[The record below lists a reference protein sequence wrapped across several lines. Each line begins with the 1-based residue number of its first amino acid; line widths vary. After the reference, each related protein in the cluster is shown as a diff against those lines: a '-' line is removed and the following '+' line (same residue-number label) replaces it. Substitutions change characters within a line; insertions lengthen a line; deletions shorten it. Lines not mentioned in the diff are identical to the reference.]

1 MAKKNRKQMRESL
14 RKRTQEQTEKSQ
26 GGSGKGFFKDNLQN
40 VKFWSCKEGDH
51 LIDII
56 PYNIGENDPR
66 LSKFSKRNELQVG
79 DPHYVL
85 EVFAHYDVGP
95 SEQSCICLAETYN
108 KPCPICE
115 HRKQLIKEGAD
126 EGVVN
131 ELKVSRYPRV
141 IYNIVSLE
149 TADEEAKGIQVFHTS
164 SYLME
169 TNLAKLAKGPV
180 RPGQTGIDPYIYFA
194 DPDEG
199 KSISFSREGKG
210 QNTRFTAHR
219 FLDRNYEIED
229 EILDAAYCLDDLIYI
244 PTYDEVYEMYW
255 GEAKES
261 VEEKL
266 DEVKKAVS
274 DKRERKAKKE
284 IFKEGQSCPEFGKSF
299 GKLKD
304 CDECLINSNCEEKQ
318 NQEKVQENDCED
330 FGKSFDEFEE
340 CEDCGF
346 RAECNYKQNKEEEKP
361 KKSRKVKEEK
371 KPEKEKSIT
380 GCSEGYEFGVDTGEK
395 DQCDECSKWD
405 ACVTAAGELEKQK
418 EDKPKSGK
426 RRK

>member
-56 PYNIGENDPR
+56 PYYIGENDPR
-66 LSKFSKRNELQVG
+66 LSKFSKRNELEVG

-85 EVFAHYDVGP
+85 EVFVHYGVGS

-126 EGVVN
+126 EEVVN

-180 RPGQTGIDPYIYFA
+180 RPGQAGIDPYVYFA

-210 QNTRFTAHR
+210 TNTRFTTHR

-229 EILDAAYCLDDLIYI
+229 EILDAAHCLDDLIYI
-244 PTYDEVYEMYW
+244 PTYDEAYEMHW

-266 DEVKKAVS
+266 DEVNKAVS
-274 DKRERKAKKE
+274 DKRERKVKKE
-284 IFKEGQSCPEFGKSF
+284 EKAEEQKE
-299 GKLKD
+299 
-304 CDECLINSNCEEKQ
+304 IEEK
-318 NQEKVQENDCED
+318 EEIQENDCED

-340 CEDCGF
+340 CEDCDF
-346 RAECNYKQNKEEEKP
+346 RDECSDKQNPEEKP

-371 KPEKEKSIT
+371 KPEKEKSII
-380 GCSEGYEFGVDTGEK
+380 GCPEGHEFGVDTGEK
-395 DQCDECSKWD
+395 DQCDDCSKWD
-405 ACVTAAGELEKQK
+405 ACVTAAEELEKEK